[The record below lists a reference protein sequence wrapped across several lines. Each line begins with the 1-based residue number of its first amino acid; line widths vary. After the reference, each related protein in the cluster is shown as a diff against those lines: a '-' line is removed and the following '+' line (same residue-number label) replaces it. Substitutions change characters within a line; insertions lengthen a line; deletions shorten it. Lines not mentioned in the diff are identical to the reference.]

1 MRRRGQLRMR
11 GAQRACRRAAG
22 TSGTSGQMCV
32 EAAIVLPV
40 VLVCALVIYN
50 LMLFIDACAAFDR
63 ISQNAV
69 VTQGVAPS
77 GELSLAASVT
87 AVEEAITSSLD
98 RAGTCEVEVRAERID
113 ESEGVTSSAFVI
125 SPFLTR
131 FTCTLRFKPWPRLMR
146 MPGITLEAPLYLV
159 HERSLVVDRFRPGV
173 VV

>member
-1 MRRRGQLRMR
+1 MKWGGRLQAHVRL
-11 GAQRACRRAAG
+11 AG
-22 TSGTSGQMCV
+22 SSGQMCV

-40 VLVCALVIYN
+40 VLVCALIVYN

-63 ISQNAV
+63 ISLNAV

-77 GELSLAASVT
+77 GEQSIAASVQ
-87 AVEEAITSSLD
+87 AVEEAITSSLG
-98 RAGTCEVEVRAERID
+98 REANCEVEVTAQKLD
-113 ESEGVTSSAFVI
+113 EPASSSTFVI

-131 FTCTLRFKPWPRLMR
+131 FTCTLRFKPWPRLIR

-159 HERSLVVDRFRPGV
+159 HERTLVVDRFRPGV

>member
-1 MRRRGQLRMR
+1 MSRWGRRPGR
-11 GAQRACRRAAG
+11 GAVA
-22 TSGTSGQMCV
+22 GTSGQMCV
-32 EAAIVLPV
+32 EAAIILPV
-40 VLVCALVIYN
+40 VLVCALIAYN

-63 ISQNAV
+63 ISLNAV

-77 GELSLAASVT
+77 GEQSIAASVQ
-87 AVEEAITSSLD
+87 AVEESITSSLG
-98 RAGTCEVEVRAERID
+98 REGNCEVEVTAEKLGNTD
-113 ESEGVTSSAFVI
+113 ATSANFVI

-131 FTCTLRFKPWPRLMR
+131 FTCTLRFRPWPRLMR

>member
-1 MRRRGQLRMR
+1 MRRWVFGRV
-11 GAQRACRRAAG
+11 A
-22 TSGTSGQMCV
+22 GTSGQMCV

-40 VLVCALVIYN
+40 VLVCALIVYN
-50 LMLFIDACAAFDR
+50 LMLFIDACAAFDC
-63 ISQNAV
+63 ISLNAV

-77 GELSLAASVT
+77 GEQSVSASVQ
-87 AVEEAITSSLD
+87 AVEEAITSSLG
-98 RAGTCEVEVRAERID
+98 REANCEVEVTAVKLD
-113 ESEGVTSSAFVI
+113 DADATSASFVI